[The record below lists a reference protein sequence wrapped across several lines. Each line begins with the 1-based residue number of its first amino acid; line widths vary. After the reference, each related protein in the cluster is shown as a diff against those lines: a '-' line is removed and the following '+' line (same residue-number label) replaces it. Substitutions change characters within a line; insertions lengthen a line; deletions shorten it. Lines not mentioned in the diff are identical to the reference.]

1 MKKVQPIVFMKIFI
15 PVIAI
20 ISLVLIGL
28 LSSGCKSN
36 ASCEAYGQNN
46 IEYGDISEDEAS

>member
-1 MKKVQPIVFMKIFI
+1 MKKITAIEFMQVFISI
-15 PVIAI
+15 ILVIGA
-20 ISLVLIGL
+20 VLIGL
-28 LSSGCKSN
+28 LSGCKSS